1 MMNKWK
7 LGFIGLI
14 LLLVVAVIWVS
25 SLLMTPPESY
35 SLAERGSPEQ
45 GGQLFV
51 EASKSDFEALA
62 NKYIQEAVSGQ
73 AIPLQLEVEEK
84 IALTSELTVFSL
96 TIPVQM
102 YFDPIVQEDGN
113 IQLKQNQVDI
123 GQLSIPPE
131 QVLKL
136 LRDSVDLPSWMV
148 VSPAD
153 ESVFIDLGGLPI
165 DGDFDIRAQKIDLE
179 NDEIILSVTIPTDQ
193 Q

>member
-1 MMNKWK
+1 MNKWK
-7 LGFIGLI
+7 IAFIGL
-14 LLLVVAVIWVS
+14 VVLIAVAIIWVS
-25 SLLMTPPESY
+25 SLLMTTPESY

-51 EASKSDFEALA
+51 ETSKSDFEALA

-136 LRDSVDLPSWMV
+136 LRDSVDLPNWMV

-153 ESVFIDLGGLPI
+153 ESVFIDLEGLPI

-179 NDEIILSVTIPTDQ
+179 NDEIILSVTIPTNQ
-193 Q
+193 